1 MTASLVLL
9 AVLMAAVTYPSR
21 AIPML
26 VPGVDRWPPFAI
38 RYLQLMGPAVLASL
52 AAANVAVVTAPDGG
66 RAVTLGVDAIGVV
79 VCVVVTRWRGNLR
92 LGLACAIAVVAAWRA
107 FASG

>member
-52 AAANVAVVTAPDGG
+52 AAANIAVATGPDGG
-66 RAVTLGVDAIGVV
+66 RSITFGIDALGVVA
-79 VCVVVTRWRGNLR
+79 CVVVTRWRGNLL
-92 LGLACAIAVVAAWRA
+92 LGLACAVAVVAAWRA
-107 FASG
+107 FGSM

>member
-52 AAANVAVVTAPDGG
+52 AAANVAVATAPDGV
-66 RAVTLGVDAIGVV
+66 RAVTLGIDAVGVG
-79 VCVVVTRWRGNLR
+79 VCVVMTRWRGNLL

-107 FASG
+107 FATG

>member
-21 AIPML
+21 AVPML

-52 AAANVAVVTAPDGG
+52 AAANVAVATAPDGV
-66 RAVTLGVDAIGVV
+66 RAVTLGIDAVGVV
-79 VCVVVTRWRGNLR
+79 VCVVMTRWRGNLL

-107 FASG
+107 FATG